1 VARRSTASD
10 VFINIPFDRRNE
22 YLYLSLIAAIVGLGL
37 APRCVVEIRHD
48 AARLKRI
55 FDLIRS
61 CKYSIHD
68 LSAVRLSRGPFR
80 VPRFNMPF
88 ELGLA
93 AAVSLSTNGRQKFR
107 VMDAV
112 PHRVTQSLSDLGG
125 YDAFVHRRTAAGVF
139 EAVADMFAF
148 AEESTGQRRVG
159 FQDHLSWRGRASP
172 GTRRCRCIP
181 TGCFRPTRHR
191 STRTCIQFRRQIRTL
206 SALQPSED

>member
-1 VARRSTASD
+1 
-10 VFINIPFDRRNE
+10 
-22 YLYLSLIAAIVGLGL
+22 
-37 APRCVVEIRHD
+37 VEIPHD

-61 CKYSIHD
+61 CEYSIHD

-93 AAVSLSTNGRQKFR
+93 AAVSLSTNGRHKFR

-139 EAVADMFAF
+139 EAVADMFASLKNPPVKDVSGF
-148 AEESTGQRRVG
+148 KIIYRGVVALRRARVAA
-159 FQDHLSWRGRASP
+159 DA
-172 GTRRCRCIP
+172 
-181 TGCFRPTRHR
+181 FRPVAFGQLVTAARGLVSSSAGRHG
-191 STRTCIQFRRQIRTL
+191 L
-206 SALQPSED
+206 